1 MGFPFINKPFE
12 KWVSNKLDERANE
25 ITTQVNRY
33 TPFIWL
39 SSGAIVCNGTKPA
52 DIGTTLQ
59 SSVYKGCVLSNHIDV
74 NTKYPLND
82 AILGYD
88 LTGKPIKIEGEKGL
102 KISPPIIES
111 MEIDTDGENN
121 TLKVA
126 TINVTIFSLKQLEM
140 FELFFLKPSMTV
152 VMEYG
157 INNPKTK
164 TDVAKESFING
175 KNWNTYTDEIINYF
189 LPDARTYS
197 NNRIKYLKKL
207 EITKGDYDFWIGK
220 VTKFNV
226 SYEGA
231 DNVYKVQLEVSSGN
245 ELHLWM
251 PIKQQTTTQQVKKKG
266 AKGKAP
272 STENNAKTWMKELCA
287 EMMLPE
293 DLSNILISD
302 ALTKHKDEFFNW
314 GKTNKSNNQDTA
326 SKEQYISF
334 KLILY
339 ILNNCENF
347 KAFDQKIDY
356 RLLTTGAAPSTAG
369 LSGLVAAAA
378 VATAAASEKD
388 LIIPINSH
396 PAIISTN
403 SDFIFPGK
411 IPTIVVDKNL
421 TTKVGIN
428 TTTTIDFPINGKS
441 FNSKG
446 KSIKSILSGESY
458 KVPETVGNLL
468 NVFVRKGLFISL
480 FKDSY
485 TFADFYE
492 SILNMINDA
501 MFGLCKL
508 EIGKLEDALSGP
520 LTIVDK
526 KLRQPKT
533 DEVVANPYRFKI
545 DPLKSIIHDMTFNL
559 EMSNLM
565 QAQALYESQLAIYDS
580 KQEETKGT
588 GAAFKQD
595 RDHLKIIGQTN
606 LDNKYSVDWVGYQ
619 INKEASK
626 KWQLKE
632 KEDKVT
638 DGSTSDAEQDVNN
651 KTLESVIKGKSIKFE
666 STKPSEA
673 PKTLIYQDY
682 TLVQSNIIN
691 EYPDKTSVLTY
702 LECDITIDGLA
713 GFRCGELFNI
723 DGVPEI
729 YNKNGAF
736 QILNI
741 KQSVQSDTG
750 WRTTINAGFRYNVK

>member
-1 MGFPFINKPFE
+1 MGFPFINKPFD
-12 KWVSNKLDERANE
+12 KWVADKLDERANE

-74 NTKYPLND
+74 STKYPLND

-88 LTGKPIKIEGEKGL
+88 LNGTPIKIEGESGL
-102 KISPPIIES
+102 KVSPPIIES

-126 TINVTIFSLKQLEM
+126 KINITIFSLKQLEM

-157 INNPKTK
+157 TNNPKTK
-164 TDVAKESFING
+164 TDVAKESFIKG
-175 KNWNTYTDEIINYF
+175 KNWNTYTNEVINYF
-189 LPDARTYS
+189 LPDVKTYS
-197 NNRIKYLKKL
+197 DNRISYLNKL
-207 EITKGDYDFWIGK
+207 QATKGDYDFWIGK
-220 VTKFNV
+220 VTNFNV
-226 SYEGA
+226 SYEGS
-231 DNVYKVQLEVSSGN
+231 DNIYKVQLEVSSGN

-251 PIKQQTTTQQVKKKG
+251 PIKQQTTTQAVKKKG

-287 EMMLPE
+287 ELMLPD
-293 DLSNILISD
+293 DLSDKLIQD
-302 ALTKHKDEFFNW
+302 ALTTQKDEFFNW
-314 GKTNKSNNQDTA
+314 GKTNKSNNQETA

-356 RLLTTGAAPSTAG
+356 TLLKLGSGPATGG
-369 LSGLVAAAA
+369 LAAAA
-378 VATAAASEKD
+378 SLAASGVSSATGND

-411 IPTIVVDKNL
+411 IPTILVDNSL
-421 TTKVGIN
+421 PTKVGIN
-428 TTTTIDFPINGKS
+428 VDKTIDFPINGKS

-446 KSIKSILSGESY
+446 KPVSSTLTGEKYS
-458 KVPETVGNLL
+458 VPETIGNLL
-468 NVFVRKGLFISL
+468 NIFVRKNLFISL

-508 EIGKLEDALSGP
+508 EIGKLEDALSAP

-526 KLRQPKT
+526 KLRQPNT
-533 DEVVANPYRFKI
+533 ETVVKKPYRFKI
-545 DPLKSIIHDMTFNL
+545 DPVKSIIHDITFNL

-580 KQEETKGT
+580 KPKDAKAA

-595 RDHLKIIGQTN
+595 RDYLKIIGQTN

-619 INKEASK
+619 INKKAE

-632 KEDKVT
+632 KGDEAK
-638 DGSTSDAEQDVNN
+638 DGAKSDAEQNVNN
-651 KTLESVIKGKSIKFE
+651 PTLQSIIKGKSIKFE

-673 PKTLIYQDY
+673 PQTLIYQDY
-682 TLVQSNIIN
+682 TLVQSNIVN

-702 LECDITIDGLA
+702 LECDITIDGLS
-713 GFRCGELFNI
+713 GFRCGELFNV

-750 WRTTINAGFRYNVK
+750 WRTTINAGFRYNVKK

>member
-12 KWVSNKLDERANE
+12 KWVSDTLNDRENTKLTQINK
-25 ITTQVNRY
+25 Y

-39 SSGAIVCNGTKPA
+39 SSGAIVSSGTKPLNI
-52 DIGTTLQ
+52 DNSLQ
-59 SSVYKGCVLSNHIDV
+59 SSVYKGCIISNHIDIG
-74 NTKYPLND
+74 TKYPIND
-82 AILGYD
+82 TILGWD
-88 LTGKPIKIEGEKGL
+88 LDGKLIKVEGEYGL
-102 KISPPIIES
+102 KLSPPIIES

-126 TINVTIFSLKQLEM
+126 KINITIFSLKQLEM

-157 INNPKTK
+157 TNNPKTK
-164 TDVAKESFING
+164 NVVAANSFIKG
-175 KNWNTYTDEIINYF
+175 KKWKNYTNSVIDYF
-189 LPDARTYS
+189 LPDSRTYS
-197 NNRIKYLKKL
+197 NNRIKYLEVLKN
-207 EITKGDYDFWIGK
+207 TNGDYDFWIGK
-220 VTKFNV
+220 VTNFNV

-231 DNVYKVQLEVSSGN
+231 DNIYKVQLEVSSGN
-245 ELHLWM
+245 ELQLWM

-266 AKGKAP
+266 GKGKAP
-272 STENNAKTWMKELCA
+272 LTENNAKTWMKELCA

-293 DLSNILISD
+293 DLSNQLISD
-302 ALTKHKDEFFNW
+302 ALVKHKDEFFNW
-314 GKTNKSNNQDTA
+314 GKTNKSNNQETA

-356 RLLTTGAAPSTAG
+356 TLLTTAG
-369 LSGLVAAAA
+369 GSVSSQGGLAAAAA
-378 VATAAASEKD
+378 VATAGTTDKG
-388 LIIPINSH
+388 LIIPMNSH

-411 IPTIVVDKNL
+411 IPTIVVDRNL
-421 TTKVGIN
+421 TTKVGID
-428 TTTTIDFPINGKS
+428 TKKTIDFPINGKS
-441 FNSKG
+441 FNSKNVKISSTLTG
-446 KSIKSILSGESY
+446 QTFN
-458 KVPETVGNLL
+458 VPETVGNLL
-468 NVFVRKGLFISL
+468 NVFVRKGLFITL
-480 FKDSY
+480 FRDSY

-508 EIGKLEDALSGP
+508 EIGKLEDALSAP
-520 LTIVDK
+520 LTIIDK
-526 KLRQPKT
+526 KIRQPKT
-533 DEVVANPYRFKI
+533 DKVVPNPYRFKI
-545 DPLKSIIHDMTFNL
+545 DPLKSIIHDITFNL

-565 QAQALYESQLAIYDS
+565 QAQALYESQLAIYDT
-580 KQEETKGT
+580 KPDDAKGT

-595 RDHLKIIGQTN
+595 RDYLKIIGQTN
-606 LDNKYSVDWVGYQ
+606 GDNMYSVDWVGYQ
-619 INKEASK
+619 INKKAAQ

-632 KEDKVT
+632 NGDEVN
-638 DGSTSDAEQDVNN
+638 DGAKSDVEQDVNN

-666 STKPSEA
+666 STKPSEM
-673 PKTLIYQDY
+673 PQTLIYQDY
-682 TLVQSNIIN
+682 TLVQSNIAN
-691 EYPDKTSVLTY
+691 EYPDTTSVLTY
-702 LECDITIDGLA
+702 LECDITIDGLS
-713 GFRCGELFNI
+713 GFKCGELFNV

-741 KQSVQSDTG
+741 KQSIQNDTG
-750 WRTTINAGFRYNVK
+750 WRTTINAGFRYNVKK